1 MDVPARLSTA
11 CLATVVSLLI
21 AAPALAQTAGSS
33 ATLKTDPNALT
44 RPLDLTQP
52 PIGRRLSAKQAIA
65 IADRVKKVQRE
76 KRRVPGATAS
86 AFLKGATRWQVSYY
100 TPRTA
105 HEIAQVSVDDLTGQ
119 VLEAWTGY
127 QVAWTMA
134 RGYSGAFGRKV
145 NAPYVWIPLCL
156 LFILPFI
163 DPRRPFRLLH
173 LDLLVLVGF
182 SVSLYFFNRARIGL
196 SVPLAYPPLLYL
208 LGRMLAIGLRRS
220 QEPREPLRLLVPVTW
235 LAVGAVFLLGFRIGL
250 NVTNSNVID
259 VGYAGVIGADRIADG
274 DRLYG
279 DFPQNNDH
287 GDTYGPVN
295 YVAYVPFEQAKP
307 WSGAWDDLPAAHGAA
322 IAFDVLVAAGL
333 WLLGRRVRG
342 PTLGVVLAYAW
353 LAFPFSLYVMN
364 TNANDAL
371 VAALILA
378 AVLVA
383 TSAPARGA
391 LAGLASLTKFAP
403 VALAP
408 LLATYRGG
416 RRGRAALRAA
426 FAAAVAVAMIP
437 VRPARRQPAHVLRPH
452 HRLPERPRL
461 AVLGL
466 GAVGRPRHGP
476 DRREDRGAGAR
487 GRPRPDPAPARRD
500 RAVRAVRRGADR
512 APARRDALV
521 LPLHRLVRPARA
533 GRALRALPRARAGLA
548 RARAARAGAPARS
561 RLRASAPR
569 R

>member
-11 CLATVVSLLI
+11 CLATVASLLI

-33 ATLKTDPNALT
+33 ATAKTDPNALT
-44 RPLDLTQP
+44 RPLELDKP
-52 PIGRRLSAKQAIA
+52 PIGRRLTAEQAIA
-65 IADRVKKVQRE
+65 IADRVKKVRRV

-105 HEIAQVSVDDLTGQ
+105 HEIAQVSIDDLTGQ

-156 LFILPFI
+156 LFLVPFI

-208 LGRMLAIGLRRS
+208 LGRMLWIGLRRS

-279 DFPQNNDH
+279 DFPKNNEH

-307 WSGAWDDLPAAHGAA
+307 WSGSWDDLPAAHGAA

-333 WLLGRRVRG
+333 WLLGRRIRG

-371 VAALILA
+371 VAALVLA

-416 RRGRAALRAA
+416 RRGVLLFGLA
-426 FAAAVAVAMIP
+426 FVAAATVAMIP
-437 VRPARRQPAHVLRPH
+437 VLLHGGSLHTFYDRTIAYQNDRDSPFSVWGLWG
-452 HRLPERPRL
+452 
-461 AVLGL
+461 GL
-466 GAVGRPRHGP
+466 GAVQTGVKIAALGLAVVLALVPR
-476 DRREDRGAGAR
+476 
-487 GRPRPDPAPARRD
+487 RRD
-500 RAVRAVRRGADR
+500 VIGLAALCSAVLIALQLGVTHWFYLYIGWFAPLVFVALFGRYR
-512 APARRDALV
+512 APA
-521 LPLHRLVRPARA
+521 
-533 GRALRALPRARAGLA
+533 
-548 RARAARAGAPARS
+548 AAN
-561 RLRASAPR
+561 
-569 R
+569 

>member
-1 MDVPARLSTA
+1 VDVPARLIAAS
-11 CLATVVSLLI
+11 LAPVLTLLL
-21 AAPALAQTAGSS
+21 AAPAPAQTPGSTG
-33 ATLKTDPNALT
+33 TLQPDPNALT
-44 RPLDLTQP
+44 PALDLNEP
-52 PIGRRLSAKQAIA
+52 PVGHRLSAKQAIA
-65 IADRVKKVQRE
+65 IADRVEKVQRQ

-86 AFLKGATRWQVSYY
+86 AYLKGATRWQVSYY
-100 TPRTA
+100 TPRGRR
-105 HEIAQVSVDDLTGQ
+105 EIAQVSIDDLTGQ

-134 RGYSGAFGRKV
+134 RGYRGAFGRKV

-156 LFILPFI
+156 LFVVPFL
-163 DPRRPFRLLH
+163 DPRRPFRWLH

-182 SVSLYFFNRARIGL
+182 SISLYFFNRARIGL

-208 LGRMLAIGLRRS
+208 LARMLAIGLRRS
-220 QEPREPLRLLVPVTW
+220 EQPREPLRLLVPATW
-235 LAVGAVFLLGFRIGL
+235 LAVAAVFLLGFRIGL

-274 DRLYG
+274 ERLYG
-279 DFPQNNDH
+279 DFPHDNEH

-295 YVAYVPFEQAKP
+295 YVAYIPFEQAKP
-307 WSGAWDDLPAAHGAA
+307 WGGAWDDLPAAHGAA
-322 IAFDVLVAAGL
+322 IAFDVLVVAAL

-353 LAFPFSLYVMN
+353 LAFPFSLYVLD

-391 LAGLASLTKFAP
+391 LAGLASMAKFAP

-416 RRGRAALRAA
+416 RRGVLLFALA
-426 FAAAVAVAMIP
+426 FAAAAAVAMIP
-437 VRPARRQPAHVLRPH
+437 ALLHGGSLHTFYDRTIAYQN
-452 HRLPERPRL
+452 ERESPFSIWGLWGGLDAVQTGVKIAALGL
-461 AVLGL
+461 AVVLALVPRRRDVVGLAALCAAVLIALQLGVTHWFYL
-466 GAVGRPRHGP
+466 YIGWFAPLVFVALFARY
-476 DRREDRGAGAR
+476 RE
-487 GRPRPDPAPARRD
+487 PAPA
-500 RAVRAVRRGADR
+500 
-512 APARRDALV
+512 PA
-521 LPLHRLVRPARA
+521 
-533 GRALRALPRARAGLA
+533 
-548 RARAARAGAPARS
+548 AAS
-561 RLRASAPR
+561 
-569 R
+569 